1 MQHSAGAAMR
11 FFSFSGFRLRARHI
25 ARHIQKYASAGIAGG
40 AAIALF
46 FLAPTLIHQRKDV
59 AYGPHPRHRLDL
71 CAPVLHSART
81 PAVLLI
87 HGGGWVGGEKDGL
100 AELCHYF
107 AEKGILAASVE
118 YRLADGRNENRWPA
132 QLVDVQ
138 LAVRWLRTNAYE
150 LGIDPYHIC
159 AYGNSAGGHLATWL
173 LIEQSIRPGDYA
185 GELQAVSPEISCAIT
200 NSGPVDFSMLP
211 PSFDSVLSLLAPLEC
226 KGSRECTVAELS
238 PLASINKTLASPLLI
253 SHGRHDELVPIE
265 QATKLLAALEHFHS
279 AVSFINYDGAHEFLE
294 TSSSVQRKVLA
305 LQLDF
310 IKHGNAR

>member
-1 MQHSAGAAMR
+1 MGINHATFGWSGNAILLIFWLQAARASYRTSYTEICLSRYCGGSGNCPLFSCPNAHSSAKR
-11 FFSFSGFRLRARHI
+11 CRLRP
-25 ARHIQKYASAGIAGG
+25 S
-40 AAIALF
+40 
-46 FLAPTLIHQRKDV
+46 PT
-59 AYGPHPRHRLDL
+59 A
-71 CAPVLHSART
+71 SART